1 MAEGERI
8 IPINIEEEMK
18 TAYIDY
24 SMSVIVSRA
33 IPDVRDGLKPVHRR
47 VLFGMQELGVNY
59 NKPYKKSARI
69 VGEVLGKYHPHGD
82 GSVYDAMVR
91 LAQDWS
97 MRYTLVDGQGNFG
110 SVDGDSPAAMRYTEA
125 RFQKITEEM
134 LTDIDKETVDFSN
147 NFDDTLEEP
156 TVLPTKFPNL
166 LINGSSGIAVGMA
179 TNILPHN
186 LSEVCDGIVAYIKN
200 REITTQELMAYIKG
214 PDFPTGGQIYG
225 VEGISEGFETGRGRI
240 VVRGTADIE
249 TMKNGREQIIVT
261 AIPYQ
266 VNKAMLIAKTAELV
280 NEKRIEGIS
289 DIRDESNREGMRIVY
304 ELKRDA
310 VASVVLNQ
318 LFKYT
323 PLQTSYGV
331 NNICLV
337 GGRPR
342 LLGLKELIS
351 YFVEFR
357 HEVVV
362 RRTQYDLRKAQE
374 RAHILEGLLIAL
386 DNLDEVIN
394 LIRSSKTPDDA
405 KEGLMTRFGLSDIQS
420 KAILEMRL
428 QRLTGLERDKI
439 RAEYEEVM
447 ALIARL
453 EEILA
458 NEGLRYQII
467 VDETL
472 EMKEKYGDE
481 RKTSIVAAEG
491 ELSIEDLI
499 NEEDVVITISH
510 MGYIKRTAATEYRV
524 QGRGGKGFRGVAA
537 RDEDFIEHI
546 LIASTH
552 DTMLFFTQQG
562 KCFWLPVY
570 QIPEGNRTSKGRAIQ
585 NMISLPPG
593 DKVMAYVDVHD
604 LKDEEF
610 LNNHFLVF
618 CTRKGMIKKT
628 ALEAYKRPRANG
640 IAAITINEGDEL
652 LEVKLTN
659 GHCEIMMGVKSGR
672 AIRFPEEKVR
682 PMGRTAAGVRGVH
695 LAGDD
700 DEVVGMVSVE
710 KGDRERTILVVSEH
724 GYGKRSYLVD
734 PEDGED
740 VYRVTNRGGKGVTTI
755 KVTQKT
761 GQLIAVKSVTD
772 NDDLMIITVK
782 GITIRMRVDDIRVM
796 GRATQGVRLI
806 NLKDGDSIA
815 SITKAEREEETEEQ
829 VEGEGAEGSDTEPTN
844 E

>member
-1 MAEGERI
+1 
-8 IPINIEEEMK
+8 MK

-186 LSEVCDGIVAYIKN
+186 LSEVCDGIVAYINN